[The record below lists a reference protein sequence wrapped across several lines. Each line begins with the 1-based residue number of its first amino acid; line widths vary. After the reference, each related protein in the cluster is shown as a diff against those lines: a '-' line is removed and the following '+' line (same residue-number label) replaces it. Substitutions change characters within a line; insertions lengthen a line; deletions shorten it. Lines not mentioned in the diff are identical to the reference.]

1 MILSKWRFLVQKF
14 GNIGVS
20 EIIRMRIEAI
30 GIDAFND
37 TEFFHTKNEPEWRNF
52 QQKIIHRKHINIEN
66 IITAEIRIKKL
77 LAKINYLLYGLEC
90 PQEITRGT
98 AADEEIQAHL
108 QEIYDSFNEEQ
119 KISVNGAIIIPSLI
133 FGFLDQLQKNI
144 STVVPCDIPQ
154 DKIANWTL
162 VKYLSGRLGFA
173 QRVCGEWVRLRSN
186 EERTKC
192 YEDVFHYY
200 FKKNSEG
207 LYVPSL
213 SEINKAIKT
222 AFKKAGKN
230 LDALKAIVDTDKQNS
245 LTNVST
251 SWKTLKKLLINSDEV
266 FAGVDRNTII
276 QYKSGYVAYYLLIHF
291 RNAIKCYISEKQFSK
306 IIEGFIDNMSY
317 FKSLRDYHFGEEN
330 PAKKK
335 IPETSTEFIIYED
348 ETTLY
353 DISDKPHSTLG
364 DFKIDYFYYDR
375 KSPNDM
381 KPILSFISQKKYID
395 EIVKRTNSYG
405 DKYSFDSDS
414 FSKEDELFYLEKLC
428 SEDKIGNSAPF
439 FFKWYSARIEY
450 ALYKNKL
457 SEIGKV
463 SSAYIDA
470 YDSGI
475 YFTGK
480 YLKTFMQEAIRIFL
494 EEYKT
499 TKRVGRIKEVY
510 KHAAALG
517 LTLQL
522 YDDFKDAGFN
532 DPVIHPY
539 EWIFELWDSGYDVID
554 ISQMSGLT
562 WQEIRSIL
570 MENQKFLKRNDAA
583 SLNDLGRYIT
593 KWDCDEYG
601 IDTDDDWD

>member
-1 MILSKWRFLVQKF
+1 MLFSKRSFFMENF
-14 GNIGVS
+14 GNIRIS
-20 EIIRMRIEAI
+20 EIIRMKIETI

-37 TEFFHTKNEPEWRNF
+37 IEFLYSNDEPEWRNF
-52 QQKIIHRKHINIEN
+52 QQKIIQEKHINIEN
-66 IITAEIRIKKL
+66 IIIADNRIKKVKS
-77 LAKINYLLYGLEC
+77 KIDYLLYGIKC
-90 PQEITRGT
+90 PKEITKES
-98 AADEEIQAHL
+98 AADEETQARL

-119 KISVNGAIIIPSLI
+119 KISANGTIIIASLL
-133 FGFLDQLQKNI
+133 FGFFNQLKKNI
-144 STVVPCDIPQ
+144 STVLPCDIPQ
-154 DKIANWTL
+154 NKIASWTL
-162 VKYLSGRLGFA
+162 VKYLSGRLGFV
-173 QRVCGEWVRLRSN
+173 QRVCGRMLPLQSN
-186 EERTKC
+186 EKRAKC

-200 FKKNSEG
+200 FKKNSKG

-222 AFKKAGKN
+222 AFKKARKN

-266 FAGVDRNTII
+266 FAGIDRNAII
-276 QYKSGYVAYYLLIHF
+276 QYKNGYFAYYLLTHF
-291 RNAIKCYISEKQFSK
+291 KNTVKCYISEKQLSQ
-306 IIEGFIDNMSY
+306 IIEGFINNMSY

-348 ETTLY
+348 AANPS
-353 DISDKPHSTLG
+353 DISDKSYSTLG

-375 KSPNDM
+375 KSPDDM
-381 KPILSFISQKKYID
+381 KPILNFISQKKYID
-395 EIVKRTNSYG
+395 EIVQRISSYAS
-405 DKYSFDSDS
+405 KYSVDSDS
-414 FSKEDELFYLEKLC
+414 FSKDTELFYLEKLC
-428 SEDKIGNSAPF
+428 SEDKIGKSGSF

-480 YLKTFMQEAIRIFL
+480 YLKTFIQETIRIFL

-522 YDDFKDAGFN
+522 YDDFKEAGFN

-539 EWIFELWDSGYDVID
+539 GWMFELWDSGYDVID
-554 ISQMSGLT
+554 ISQMTGLT

-570 MENQKFLKRNDAA
+570 MENQKFLKRNDTE

>member
-1 MILSKWRFLVQKF
+1 MENF
-14 GNIGVS
+14 GNIRIS
-20 EIIRMRIEAI
+20 EIIRMKIETI
-30 GIDAFND
+30 GIAAFND
-37 TEFFHTKNEPEWRNF
+37 TAFLHSMGEPEWRNF
-52 QQKIIHRKHINIEN
+52 QQKIIPEKQLNIEN
-66 IITAEIRIKKL
+66 IIIAEIRIKKF
-77 LAKINYLLYGLEC
+77 LAKIDYSLYGIEC
-90 PQEITRGT
+90 PKEITKESS
-98 AADEEIQAHL
+98 ADEEIQAHFK
-108 QEIYDSFNEEQ
+108 EIYDSFNEEQ
-119 KISVNGAIIIPSLI
+119 KISANGTIIIASLL
-133 FGFLDQLQKNI
+133 FGFFNQLKKNI
-144 STVVPCDIPQ
+144 STVLPCDIPQ
-154 DKIANWTL
+154 NKIASWTFA
-162 VKYLSGRLGFA
+162 KYLSGRLSFV
-173 QRVCGEWVRLRSN
+173 QRVCGRMVPTRSN
-186 EERTKC
+186 EEHAQL
-192 YEDVFHYY
+192 YEDIFHYY
-200 FKKNSEG
+200 FKKNSKG
-207 LYVPSL
+207 FYAPSL
-213 SEINKAIKT
+213 SEINKAIKM

-291 RNAIKCYISEKQFSK
+291 RNAIKCYISEKQLSQ
-306 IIEGFIDNMSY
+306 IIEGFINNMSY

-348 ETTLY
+348 AANPS
-353 DISDKPHSTLG
+353 DISDKPYSTLG

-375 KSPNDM
+375 KTPDDM
-381 KPILSFISQKKYID
+381 KPILNFISQKKYID
-395 EIVKRTNSYG
+395 EIVQRTSSYG
-405 DKYSFDSDS
+405 SKYSFDSAS

-428 SEDKIGNSAPF
+428 SEDKIGKSASF

-480 YLKTFMQEAIRIFL
+480 YLKTFIEEAIRIFL

-510 KHAAALG
+510 KHAAALRI
-517 LTLQL
+517 TLQL
-522 YDDFKDAGFN
+522 YDNFKAAGFN

-539 EWIFELWDSGYDVID
+539 GWMFELWDSGYDVID

-570 MENQKFLKRNDAA
+570 MENQKFLKRNDTE

>member
-1 MILSKWRFLVQKF
+1 MENF
-14 GNIGVS
+14 GNIRIS
-20 EIIRMRIEAI
+20 EIIRMKIETI
-30 GIDAFND
+30 GIAAFND
-37 TEFFHTKNEPEWRNF
+37 TAFLHSMGEPEWRNF
-52 QQKIIHRKHINIEN
+52 QQKIIPEKQLNIEN
-66 IITAEIRIKKL
+66 IIIAEIRIKKF
-77 LAKINYLLYGLEC
+77 LAKIDYSLYGIEC
-90 PQEITRGT
+90 PKEITKES
-98 AADEEIQAHL
+98 AADEEIQAHFK
-108 QEIYDSFNEEQ
+108 EIYDSFNEDQ
-119 KISVNGAIIIPSLI
+119 KISANGTTIISSLI

-144 STVVPCDIPQ
+144 STVLPCDIPQ
-154 DKIANWTL
+154 DKIASWTL

-186 EERTKC
+186 EERAKC

-207 LYVPSL
+207 FYTPSL
-213 SEINKAIKT
+213 SEINKAIKI

-230 LDALKAIVDTDKQNS
+230 LNALKMIIDTDKQNS
-245 LTNVST
+245 LTNIST

-291 RNAIKCYISEKQFSK
+291 GNAIKCYISEKQLSQ
-306 IIEGFIDNMSY
+306 IIEGFINNMSY

-348 ETTLY
+348 TADPF
-353 DISDKPHSTLG
+353 DIFDS
-364 DFKIDYFYYDR
+364 KIDYFYYDR
-375 KSPNDM
+375 KSPGDM
-381 KPILSFISQKKYID
+381 KPILNFISQKKYID
-395 EIVKRTNSYG
+395 EIVKRTDDYG
-405 DKYSFDSDS
+405 SKYSFDSDS
-414 FSKEDELFYLEKLC
+414 FSKEDEFFYLEKLC
-428 SEDKIGNSAPF
+428 SEDKIGKSAPF

-463 SSAYIDA
+463 SSAYLDA

-475 YFTGK
+475 YFTGQ
-480 YLKTFMQEAIRIFL
+480 YLKTFIEEAIHIFL

-510 KHAAALG
+510 KYAVALG
-517 LTLQL
+517 ITLQL
-522 YDDFKDAGFN
+522 YDDFKAAGFN

-539 EWIFELWDSGYDVID
+539 EWMFKLWDSGYDVID
-554 ISQMSGLT
+554 ISQRTGLT

-570 MENQKFLKRNDAA
+570 MENQKFLKRNDTE

>member
-1 MILSKWRFLVQKF
+1 MGNC
-14 GNIGVS
+14 GNIRIS
-20 EIIRMRIEAI
+20 EIIRMKIETI

-37 TEFFHTKNEPEWRNF
+37 IEFLYSNDEPEWRNF
-52 QQKIIHRKHINIEN
+52 QQKIIQEKHINTEN
-66 IITAEIRIKKL
+66 IITADNRVKKVKS
-77 LAKINYLLYGLEC
+77 KIDYLLYGIKC
-90 PQEITRGT
+90 PKEITKES
-98 AADEEIQAHL
+98 AADEETQERL

-119 KISVNGAIIIPSLI
+119 KISAYGTIIIASLL
-133 FGFLDQLQKNI
+133 FGFFNQLKKNI
-144 STVVPCDIPQ
+144 STVLPCDIPQ
-154 DKIANWTL
+154 DKIASWAL
-162 VKYLSGRLGFA
+162 AKYLSGRLGFV
-173 QRVCGEWVRLRSN
+173 QRICGKLVRLHSN
-186 EERTKC
+186 EEHAQLC
-192 YEDVFHYY
+192 EDIFHYY
-200 FKKNSEG
+200 FKKNSKGFYE
-207 LYVPSL
+207 PSL
-213 SEINKAIKT
+213 SKINKAIKT

-230 LDALKAIVDTDKQNS
+230 LNALKMIIDTDKQNS
-245 LTNVST
+245 LTNIST

-266 FAGVDRNTII
+266 FAGIDRNAII
-276 QYKSGYVAYYLLIHF
+276 QYKNGYFAYYLLTHF
-291 RNAIKCYISEKQFSK
+291 KNTVKCYISEKQLSQ
-306 IIEGFIDNMSY
+306 IIEGFINNMSY

-348 ETTLY
+348 AANPS
-353 DISDKPHSTLG
+353 DISDKPYSTLG

-381 KPILSFISQKKYID
+381 KPILNFISQKKYID
-395 EIVKRTNSYG
+395 EILRRTSSYVS
-405 DKYSFDSDS
+405 KCSFDSDP

-428 SEDKIGNSAPF
+428 SEDKIGKSASF

-475 YFTGK
+475 YFTGNH
-480 YLKTFMQEAIRIFL
+480 LQTFIEEAISIFL

-510 KHAAALG
+510 KHATALG

-522 YDDFKDAGFN
+522 YDSFKDAGFN

-539 EWIFELWDSGYDVID
+539 EWMFELWDSGYDVID
-554 ISQMSGLT
+554 IAHMTGLT
-562 WQEIRSIL
+562 WQEIRCIL
-570 MENQKFLKRNDAA
+570 TENQKFLKRNDTA

>member
-1 MILSKWRFLVQKF
+1 MQKF
-14 GNIGVS
+14 GNIRMS
-20 EIIRMRIEAI
+20 EIIRMKIETI

-37 TEFFHTKNEPEWRNF
+37 IEFLYSNDEPEWRNF
-52 QQKIIHRKHINIEN
+52 QQKIIQEKHINLEN
-66 IITAEIRIKKL
+66 IITAEIRIKKF
-77 LAKINYLLYGLEC
+77 LAKIDYLRYGIEY
-90 PQEITRGT
+90 PKEITKES
-98 AADEEIQAHL
+98 AADEEIQARL
-108 QEIYDSFNEEQ
+108 QEIYDSFNEEE
-119 KISVNGAIIIPSLI
+119 KISANGITIIASLL
-133 FGFLDQLQKNI
+133 FGFFNQLKKNI
-144 STVVPCDIPQ
+144 STVLPCDIPQ
-154 DKIANWTL
+154 NKIASWTFA
-162 VKYLSGRLGFA
+162 KYLSGRLSFV
-173 QRVCGEWVRLRSN
+173 QRVCGRMVPTRSN
-186 EERTKC
+186 EEHAQL
-192 YEDVFHYY
+192 YEDIFHYY
-200 FKKNSEG
+200 FKKNSKG
-207 LYVPSL
+207 FYAPSL
-213 SEINKAIKT
+213 SEINKAIKM

-291 RNAIKCYISEKQFSK
+291 RNAIKCYISEKQLSQ
-306 IIEGFIDNMSY
+306 IIEGFINNMSY

-348 ETTLY
+348 AANPS
-353 DISDKPHSTLG
+353 DISDKPYSTLD

-375 KSPNDM
+375 KTPDDM
-381 KPILSFISQKKYID
+381 KPILNFISQKKYID
-395 EIVKRTNSYG
+395 EIVQRTSSYG
-405 DKYSFDSDS
+405 SKYSFDSAS

-428 SEDKIGNSAPF
+428 SEDKIGKSASF

-450 ALYKNKL
+450 TLYKNKL

-480 YLKTFMQEAIRIFL
+480 YLKTFIEEAIRIFL

-510 KHAAALG
+510 KHAAALRI
-517 LTLQL
+517 TLQL
-522 YDDFKDAGFN
+522 YDNFKAAGFN

-539 EWIFELWDSGYDVID
+539 GWMFELWDSGYDVID

-570 MENQKFLKRNDAA
+570 MENQKFLKRNDTE
-583 SLNDLGRYIT
+583 SLNDLRRYIT

>member
-1 MILSKWRFLVQKF
+1 MPMILSKWRFFMQKF
-14 GNIGVS
+14 GNIKMS
-20 EIIRMRIEAI
+20 EIIRMKIEAI

-37 TEFFHTKNEPEWRNF
+37 TEFFHAKDEPEWRNF
-52 QQKIIHRKHINIEN
+52 QQKIIQEKHINIEN
-66 IITAEIRIKKL
+66 IITAEVRIKKL
-77 LAKINYLLYGLEC
+77 LAKISYLLYGVEC
-90 PQEITRGT
+90 PQEITREA
-98 AADEEIQAHL
+98 AADKEIQTYFK
-108 QEIYDSFNEEQ
+108 ETYDSFNEEQ
-119 KISVNGAIIIPSLI
+119 KIADNGRGIIASLI
-133 FGFLDQLQKNI
+133 FGFLNQLKKNI
-144 STVVPCDIPQ
+144 STVLPCDIPQ
-154 DKIANWTL
+154 DKIASWTL
-162 VKYLSGRLGFA
+162 VKYLSGLLGFA
-173 QRVCGEWVRLRSN
+173 QRVCGEWMQRLKSN
-186 EERTKC
+186 EEDAQL

-200 FKKNSEG
+200 LKKDSEG

-230 LDALKAIVDTDKQNS
+230 LDALKTIVDTDKQNS

-251 SWKTLKKLLINSDEV
+251 SWKTLKQLLINSDEV

-291 RNAIKCYISEKQFSK
+291 RKAIKCYISEKQLSK
-306 IIEGFIDNMSY
+306 IIESFINNMSY

-348 ETTLY
+348 TADPF
-353 DISDKPHSTLG
+353 DIFDS
-364 DFKIDYFYYDR
+364 KIDYFYYDR
-375 KSPNDM
+375 KSPGDM
-381 KPILSFISQKKYID
+381 KPILNFISQKKYID
-395 EIVKRTNSYG
+395 EIVKRTDDYG
-405 DKYSFDSDS
+405 SKYSFDSDS
-414 FSKEDELFYLEKLC
+414 FSKEDEFFYLEKLC
-428 SEDKIGNSAPF
+428 SEDKIGKSAPF

-463 SSAYIDA
+463 SSAYLDA
-470 YDSGI
+470 YESGI
-475 YFTGK
+475 YFTGQ
-480 YLKTFMQEAIRIFL
+480 YLKTFIEEAIHIFL

-510 KHAAALG
+510 KYAVALG
-517 LTLQL
+517 ITLQL
-522 YDDFKDAGFN
+522 YDDFKAAGFN

-539 EWIFELWDSGYDVID
+539 EWMFKLWDSGYGVID
-554 ISQMSGLT
+554 ISQRTGLT

-570 MENQKFLKRNDAA
+570 MENQKFLKRNDTE

>member
-1 MILSKWRFLVQKF
+1 MGNF
-14 GNIGVS
+14 GNIRIS
-20 EIIRMRIEAI
+20 EIIRMKIETI

-37 TEFFHTKNEPEWRNF
+37 IEFLYSNDEPEWRNF
-52 QQKIIHRKHINIEN
+52 QQKIIQEKHINTEN
-66 IITAEIRIKKL
+66 IITADNRVKKVKS
-77 LAKINYLLYGLEC
+77 KIDYLLYGIKC
-90 PQEITRGT
+90 PKEITKES
-98 AADEEIQAHL
+98 AADEETQARL

-119 KISVNGAIIIPSLI
+119 KISAKGTIIISSLI
-133 FGFLDQLQKNI
+133 FGFFNQLKKNI
-144 STVVPCDIPQ
+144 STVLPCDIPQ
-154 DKIANWTL
+154 DKIASWAL
-162 VKYLSGRLGFA
+162 AKYLSGRLGFV
-173 QRVCGEWVRLRSN
+173 QRICGKLVRLHSN
-186 EERTKC
+186 EEHAQLC
-192 YEDVFHYY
+192 EDIFHYY
-200 FKKNSEG
+200 FKKNSKGFYE
-207 LYVPSL
+207 PSL
-213 SEINKAIKT
+213 SKINKAIKT

-230 LDALKAIVDTDKQNS
+230 LNALKMIIDTDKQNS
-245 LTNVST
+245 LTNIST

-266 FAGVDRNTII
+266 FAGIDRNAII
-276 QYKSGYVAYYLLIHF
+276 QYKNGYFAYYLLTHF
-291 RNAIKCYISEKQFSK
+291 KNTVKCYISEKQLSQ
-306 IIEGFIDNMSY
+306 IIEGFINNMSY

-348 ETTLY
+348 AANPS
-353 DISDKPHSTLG
+353 DISDKPYSTLG

-381 KPILSFISQKKYID
+381 KPILNFISQKKYID
-395 EIVKRTNSYG
+395 EILRRTSSYVS
-405 DKYSFDSDS
+405 KCSFDSDP

-428 SEDKIGNSAPF
+428 SEDKIGKSASF

-475 YFTGK
+475 YFTGNH
-480 YLKTFMQEAIRIFL
+480 LQTFIEEAISIFL

-510 KHAAALG
+510 KHATALG

-522 YDDFKDAGFN
+522 YDSFKDAGFN

-539 EWIFELWDSGYDVID
+539 EWMFELWDSGYDVID
-554 ISQMSGLT
+554 IAHMTGLT
-562 WQEIRSIL
+562 WQEIRCIL
-570 MENQKFLKRNDAA
+570 TENQKFLKRNDTA

>member
-1 MILSKWRFLVQKF
+1 MVTI
-14 GNIGVS
+14 
-20 EIIRMRIEAI
+20 
-30 GIDAFND
+30 
-37 TEFFHTKNEPEWRNF
+37 
-52 QQKIIHRKHINIEN
+52 
-66 IITAEIRIKKL
+66 
-77 LAKINYLLYGLEC
+77 
-90 PQEITRGT
+90 
-98 AADEEIQAHL
+98 
-108 QEIYDSFNEEQ
+108 
-119 KISVNGAIIIPSLI
+119 
-133 FGFLDQLQKNI
+133 
-144 STVVPCDIPQ
+144 
-154 DKIANWTL
+154 
-162 VKYLSGRLGFA
+162 
-173 QRVCGEWVRLRSN
+173 RSN
-186 EERTKC
+186 EEHAQL
-192 YEDVFHYY
+192 YEDIFHYY
-200 FKKNSEG
+200 LKKNSKGFYE
-207 LYVPSL
+207 PSL
-213 SEINKAIKT
+213 SKINKAIKI

-230 LDALKAIVDTDKQNS
+230 LNALKMIIDTDKQNS
-245 LTNVST
+245 LTNIST

-266 FAGVDRNTII
+266 FEGIDRNAII

-428 SEDKIGNSAPF
+428 SEDKIGKSAPF

-457 SEIGKV
+457 SEIGNV
-463 SSAYIDA
+463 SSAYLDA

-480 YLKTFMQEAIRIFL
+480 YLKTFIQEAIRIFL

-499 TKRVGRIKEVY
+499 TKKVGRIKEVY
-510 KHAAALG
+510 KYAAALRI
-517 LTLQL
+517 TLQL
-522 YDDFKDAGFN
+522 YDDFKAAGFN

-539 EWIFELWDSGYDVID
+539 EWMFELWDSGYDVID
-554 ISQMSGLT
+554 ISQMTGLT

>member
-1 MILSKWRFLVQKF
+1 MGNF
-14 GNIGVS
+14 GNIRIS
-20 EIIRMRIEAI
+20 EIIRMKIETI

-37 TEFFHTKNEPEWRNF
+37 IEFLYSNDEPEWRNF
-52 QQKIIHRKHINIEN
+52 QQKIIQEKHINTEN
-66 IITAEIRIKKL
+66 IITADNRVKKVKS
-77 LAKINYLLYGLEC
+77 KIDYLLYGIKC
-90 PQEITRGT
+90 PKKITKES
-98 AADEEIQAHL
+98 AADEETQERL

-119 KISVNGAIIIPSLI
+119 KISAYGTIIIASLL
-133 FGFLDQLQKNI
+133 FGFFNQLKKNI
-144 STVVPCDIPQ
+144 STVLPCDIPQ
-154 DKIANWTL
+154 DKIASWAL
-162 VKYLSGRLGFA
+162 AKYLSGRLGFV
-173 QRVCGEWVRLRSN
+173 QRICGKLVRLHSN
-186 EERTKC
+186 EEHAQLC
-192 YEDVFHYY
+192 EDIFHYY
-200 FKKNSEG
+200 FKKNSKGFYE
-207 LYVPSL
+207 PSL
-213 SEINKAIKT
+213 SKINKAIKT

-230 LDALKAIVDTDKQNS
+230 LNALKMIIDTDKQNS
-245 LTNVST
+245 LTNIST

-266 FAGVDRNTII
+266 FAGIDRNAII
-276 QYKSGYVAYYLLIHF
+276 QYKNGYFAYYLLTHF
-291 RNAIKCYISEKQFSK
+291 KNTVKCYISEKQLSQ
-306 IIEGFIDNMSY
+306 IIEGFINNMSY

-348 ETTLY
+348 AANPS
-353 DISDKPHSTLG
+353 DISDKPYSTLG

-381 KPILSFISQKKYID
+381 KPILNFISQKKYID
-395 EIVKRTNSYG
+395 EILRRTSSYVS
-405 DKYSFDSDS
+405 KCSFDSDP

-428 SEDKIGNSAPF
+428 SEDKIGKSASF

-475 YFTGK
+475 YFTGNH
-480 YLKTFMQEAIRIFL
+480 LQTFIEEAISIFL

-499 TKRVGRIKEVY
+499 TKKVGRIKEVY
-510 KHAAALG
+510 KHATALG

-522 YDDFKDAGFN
+522 YDSFKDAGFN

-539 EWIFELWDSGYDVID
+539 EWMFELWDSGYDVID
-554 ISQMSGLT
+554 IAHMTGLT
-562 WQEIRSIL
+562 WQEIRCIL
-570 MENQKFLKRNDAA
+570 TENQKFLKRNDTA

>member
-1 MILSKWRFLVQKF
+1 MGNC
-14 GNIGVS
+14 GNIRIS
-20 EIIRMRIEAI
+20 EIIRMKIETI

-37 TEFFHTKNEPEWRNF
+37 IEFLYSNDEPEWRNF
-52 QQKIIHRKHINIEN
+52 QQKIIQEKHINTEN
-66 IITAEIRIKKL
+66 IITADNRVKKVKS
-77 LAKINYLLYGLEC
+77 KIDYLLYGIKC
-90 PQEITRGT
+90 PKEITKES
-98 AADEEIQAHL
+98 AADEETQERL

-119 KISVNGAIIIPSLI
+119 KISAYGTIIIASLL
-133 FGFLDQLQKNI
+133 FGFFNQLKKNI
-144 STVVPCDIPQ
+144 STVLPCDIPQ
-154 DKIANWTL
+154 DKIASWAL
-162 VKYLSGRLGFA
+162 AKYLSGRLGFV
-173 QRVCGEWVRLRSN
+173 QRICGKLVRLHSN
-186 EERTKC
+186 EEHAQL
-192 YEDVFHYY
+192 YEDIFHYY
-200 FKKNSEG
+200 FKKNSKGFYE
-207 LYVPSL
+207 PSL
-213 SEINKAIKT
+213 SKINKAIKT

-230 LDALKAIVDTDKQNS
+230 LNTLKMIIDTDKQNS
-245 LTNVST
+245 LTNIST

-266 FAGVDRNTII
+266 FAGIDRNAII
-276 QYKSGYVAYYLLIHF
+276 QYKNGYFAYYLLTHF
-291 RNAIKCYISEKQFSK
+291 KNTVKCYISEKQLSQ
-306 IIEGFIDNMSY
+306 IIEGFINNMSY

-348 ETTLY
+348 AANPS
-353 DISDKPHSTLG
+353 DISDKPYSTLG

-381 KPILSFISQKKYID
+381 KPILNFISQKKYID
-395 EIVKRTNSYG
+395 EILRRTSSYVS
-405 DKYSFDSDS
+405 KCSFDSDP

-428 SEDKIGNSAPF
+428 SEDKIGKSASF

-475 YFTGK
+475 YFTGNH
-480 YLKTFMQEAIRIFL
+480 LQTFIEEAISIFL

-510 KHAAALG
+510 KHATALG

-522 YDDFKDAGFN
+522 YDSFKDAGFN

-539 EWIFELWDSGYDVID
+539 EWMFELWDSGYDVID
-554 ISQMSGLT
+554 IAHMTGLT
-562 WQEIRSIL
+562 WQEIRCIL
-570 MENQKFLKRNDAA
+570 TENQKFLKRNDTA

>member
-1 MILSKWRFLVQKF
+1 MGNC
-14 GNIGVS
+14 GNIRIS
-20 EIIRMRIEAI
+20 EIIRMKIETI

-37 TEFFHTKNEPEWRNF
+37 IEFLYSNDEPEWRNF
-52 QQKIIHRKHINIEN
+52 QQKIIQEKHINTEN
-66 IITAEIRIKKL
+66 IITADNRVKKVKS
-77 LAKINYLLYGLEC
+77 KIDYLLYGIKC
-90 PQEITRGT
+90 PKEITKES
-98 AADEEIQAHL
+98 AADEETQERL

-119 KISVNGAIIIPSLI
+119 KISAYGTIIIASLL
-133 FGFLDQLQKNI
+133 FGFFNQLKKNI
-144 STVVPCDIPQ
+144 STGLPCDIPQ
-154 DKIANWTL
+154 DKIASWAL
-162 VKYLSGRLGFA
+162 AKYLSGRLGFV
-173 QRVCGEWVRLRSN
+173 QRICGKLVRLHSN
-186 EERTKC
+186 EEHAQLC
-192 YEDVFHYY
+192 EDIFHYY
-200 FKKNSEG
+200 FKKNSKGFYE
-207 LYVPSL
+207 PSL
-213 SEINKAIKT
+213 SKINKAIKT

-230 LDALKAIVDTDKQNS
+230 LNALKMIIDTDKQNS
-245 LTNVST
+245 LTNIST

-266 FAGVDRNTII
+266 FAGIDRNAII
-276 QYKSGYVAYYLLIHF
+276 QYKNGYFAYYLLTHF
-291 RNAIKCYISEKQFSK
+291 KNTVKCYISEKQLSQ
-306 IIEGFIDNMSY
+306 IIEGFINNMSY

-348 ETTLY
+348 AANPS
-353 DISDKPHSTLG
+353 DISDKPYSTLG

-381 KPILSFISQKKYID
+381 KPILNFISQKKYID
-395 EIVKRTNSYG
+395 EILRRTSSYVS
-405 DKYSFDSDS
+405 KCSFDSDP

-428 SEDKIGNSAPF
+428 SEDKIGKSASF

-470 YDSGI
+470 YDSRI
-475 YFTGK
+475 YFTGNH
-480 YLKTFMQEAIRIFL
+480 LQTFIEEAISIFL

-510 KHAAALG
+510 KHATALG

-522 YDDFKDAGFN
+522 YDSFKDAGFN

-539 EWIFELWDSGYDVID
+539 EWMFELWDSGYDVID
-554 ISQMSGLT
+554 IAHMTGLT
-562 WQEIRSIL
+562 WQEIRCIL
-570 MENQKFLKRNDAA
+570 TENQKFLKRNDTA

>member
-1 MILSKWRFLVQKF
+1 MPMILSKWRFFMQKF
-14 GNIGVS
+14 GNIKVS
-20 EIIRMRIEAI
+20 EIIRMKIEAI

-37 TEFFHTKNEPEWRNF
+37 TEFFHAKDEPEWRNF
-52 QQKIIHRKHINIEN
+52 QQKIIQEKHINIEN
-66 IITAEIRIKKL
+66 IITAEVRIKKL
-77 LAKINYLLYGLEC
+77 LEKIGYLLYGVEC
-90 PQEITRGT
+90 PQEITREA
-98 AADEEIQAHL
+98 AADK
-108 QEIYDSFNEEQ
+108 IYDSFNEEQ
-119 KISVNGAIIIPSLI
+119 KIADNGRGIISSLI
-133 FGFLDQLQKNI
+133 LGFLNQLQKNI
-144 STVVPCDIPQ
+144 STVLPCDIPQ
-154 DKIANWTL
+154 DKIASWTL
-162 VKYLSGRLGFA
+162 VKYLSGLLGFA
-173 QRVCGEWVRLRSN
+173 QCVCGELVRIRSN
-186 EERTKC
+186 EERAKR

-200 FKKNSEG
+200 FKKNGEG

-266 FAGVDRNTII
+266 FAGIDRNTII

-291 RNAIKCYISEKQFSK
+291 RKAIKCYISEKQLSK
-306 IIEGFIDNMSY
+306 IIESFISNMSY

-348 ETTLY
+348 TADPF
-353 DISDKPHSTLG
+353 DIFDS
-364 DFKIDYFYYDR
+364 KIDYFYYDR

-381 KPILSFISQKKYID
+381 KPILNFISQKKYID
-395 EIVKRTNSYG
+395 EIVKRTDDYG
-405 DKYSFDSDS
+405 SKYSFDSDS
-414 FSKEDELFYLEKLC
+414 FSKEDEFFYLEKLC
-428 SEDKIGNSAPF
+428 SEDKIGKSAPF

-463 SSAYIDA
+463 SSAYLDA

-480 YLKTFMQEAIRIFL
+480 YLKTFIEEAIHIFL

-510 KHAAALG
+510 KYAVALG
-517 LTLQL
+517 ITLQL
-522 YDDFKDAGFN
+522 YDDFKAAGFN

-539 EWIFELWDSGYDVID
+539 EWMFKLWDSGYDVID
-554 ISQMSGLT
+554 IAQRSGLT

-570 MENQKFLKRNDAA
+570 MENRKFLKRNDTE

>member
-1 MILSKWRFLVQKF
+1 MRNF
-14 GNIGVS
+14 GNIRIS
-20 EIIRMRIEAI
+20 EIIRMKIETI

-37 TEFFHTKNEPEWRNF
+37 IEFLYSNDEPEWRNF
-52 QQKIIHRKHINIEN
+52 QQKIIQEKHINTEN
-66 IITAEIRIKKL
+66 IITADNRVKKVKS
-77 LAKINYLLYGLEC
+77 KIDYLLYGIKC
-90 PQEITRGT
+90 PKEITKES
-98 AADEEIQAHL
+98 AADEETQERL

-119 KISVNGAIIIPSLI
+119 KISAYGTIIIASLL
-133 FGFLDQLQKNI
+133 FGFFNQLKKNI
-144 STVVPCDIPQ
+144 STVLPCDIPQ
-154 DKIANWTL
+154 DKIASWAL
-162 VKYLSGRLGFA
+162 AKYLSGRLGFV
-173 QRVCGEWVRLRSN
+173 QRICGKLVRLHSN
-186 EERTKC
+186 EEHAQLC
-192 YEDVFHYY
+192 EDIFHYY
-200 FKKNSEG
+200 FKKNSKGFYE
-207 LYVPSL
+207 PSL
-213 SEINKAIKT
+213 SKINKAIKT

-230 LDALKAIVDTDKQNS
+230 LNALKMIIDTDKQNS
-245 LTNVST
+245 LTNIST

-266 FAGVDRNTII
+266 FAGIDRNAII
-276 QYKSGYVAYYLLIHF
+276 QYKNGYFAYYLLTHF
-291 RNAIKCYISEKQFSK
+291 KNTVKCYISEKQLSQ
-306 IIEGFIDNMSY
+306 IIEGFINNMSY

-348 ETTLY
+348 AANPS
-353 DISDKPHSTLG
+353 DISDKPYSTLG

-381 KPILSFISQKKYID
+381 KPILNFISQKKYID
-395 EIVKRTNSYG
+395 EILRRTSSYVS
-405 DKYSFDSDS
+405 KCSFDSDP

-428 SEDKIGNSAPF
+428 SEDKIGKSASF

-475 YFTGK
+475 YFTGNH
-480 YLKTFMQEAIRIFL
+480 LQTFIEEAISIFL

-510 KHAAALG
+510 KHATALG

-522 YDDFKDAGFN
+522 YDSFKDAGFN

-539 EWIFELWDSGYDVID
+539 EWMFELWDSGYDVID
-554 ISQMSGLT
+554 IAHMTGLT
-562 WQEIRSIL
+562 WQEIRCIL
-570 MENQKFLKRNDAA
+570 TENQKFLKRNDTA

>member
-1 MILSKWRFLVQKF
+1 MQKF
-14 GNIGVS
+14 GNIRMS
-20 EIIRMRIEAI
+20 EIIRMKIETI

-37 TEFFHTKNEPEWRNF
+37 IEFLYSNDEPEWRNF
-52 QQKIIHRKHINIEN
+52 QQKIIQEKHINLEN
-66 IITAEIRIKKL
+66 IITAEIRIKKF
-77 LAKINYLLYGLEC
+77 LAKIDYLRYGIEY
-90 PQEITRGT
+90 PKEITKES
-98 AADEEIQAHL
+98 AADEEIQARL
-108 QEIYDSFNEEQ
+108 QEIYDSFNEEE
-119 KISVNGAIIIPSLI
+119 KISANGITIIASLL
-133 FGFLDQLQKNI
+133 FGFFNQLKKNI
-144 STVVPCDIPQ
+144 STVLPCDIPQ
-154 DKIANWTL
+154 NKIASWTFA
-162 VKYLSGRLGFA
+162 KYLSGRLSFV
-173 QRVCGEWVRLRSN
+173 QRVCGRMVPTRSN
-186 EERTKC
+186 EEHAQL
-192 YEDVFHYY
+192 YEDIFHYY
-200 FKKNSEG
+200 FKKNSKG
-207 LYVPSL
+207 FYAPSL
-213 SEINKAIKT
+213 SEINKAIKM

-291 RNAIKCYISEKQFSK
+291 RNAIKCYISEKQLSQ
-306 IIEGFIDNMSY
+306 IIEGFINNMSY

-348 ETTLY
+348 AANPS
-353 DISDKPHSTLG
+353 DISDKPYSTLD

-375 KSPNDM
+375 KTPDDM
-381 KPILSFISQKKYID
+381 KPILNFISQKKYID
-395 EIVKRTNSYG
+395 EIVQRTSSYG
-405 DKYSFDSDS
+405 SKYSFDSAS

-428 SEDKIGNSAPF
+428 SEDKIGKSASF

-450 ALYKNKL
+450 TLYKNKL

-480 YLKTFMQEAIRIFL
+480 YLKTFIEEAIRIFL

-510 KHAAALG
+510 KHAAALRI
-517 LTLQL
+517 TLQL
-522 YDDFKDAGFN
+522 YDNFKAAGFN

-539 EWIFELWDSGYDVID
+539 GWMFELWDSGYDVID

-570 MENQKFLKRNDAA
+570 MENQKFLKRNDTE

>member
-1 MILSKWRFLVQKF
+1 MGNC
-14 GNIGVS
+14 GNIRIS
-20 EIIRMRIEAI
+20 EIIRMKIETI

-37 TEFFHTKNEPEWRNF
+37 IEFLYSNDEPEWRNF
-52 QQKIIHRKHINIEN
+52 QQKIIQEKHINTEN
-66 IITAEIRIKKL
+66 IITADNRIKKVKS
-77 LAKINYLLYGLEC
+77 KIDYLLYELEC
-90 PQEITRGT
+90 PKEITKES
-98 AADEEIQAHL
+98 AADEEIQARL

-119 KISVNGAIIIPSLI
+119 KISANGTTIITSLL
-133 FGFLDQLQKNI
+133 FGFFNQLKKNI
-144 STVVPCDIPQ
+144 TTVLPCDIPQ
-154 DKIANWTL
+154 DKIASWTL
-162 VKYLSGRLGFA
+162 VKYLSGRLGFV
-173 QRVCGEWVRLRSN
+173 QRVCGRMLPLQSN
-186 EERTKC
+186 EKHAKC

-200 FKKNSEG
+200 FKKNSKG

-222 AFKKAGKN
+222 AFKKARKN

-266 FAGVDRNTII
+266 FAGIDRNAII
-276 QYKSGYVAYYLLIHF
+276 QYKNGYFAYYLLTHF
-291 RNAIKCYISEKQFSK
+291 KNTVKCYISEKQLSQ
-306 IIEGFIDNMSY
+306 IIEGFINNMSY

-348 ETTLY
+348 AANPS
-353 DISDKPHSTLG
+353 DISDKPYSTLG
-364 DFKIDYFYYDR
+364 DFKIEYFYYDR
-375 KSPNDM
+375 KTPDDM
-381 KPILSFISQKKYID
+381 KPILNFISQKKYID
-395 EIVKRTNSYG
+395 EIVQRTSSYSS
-405 DKYSFDSDS
+405 KYSFDSAS

-428 SEDKIGNSAPF
+428 SEDKIGKSASF

-480 YLKTFMQEAIRIFL
+480 YLKTFIEEAIRIFL

-510 KHAAALG
+510 KHAAALRI
-517 LTLQL
+517 TLQL
-522 YDDFKDAGFN
+522 YDNFKAAGFN

-539 EWIFELWDSGYDVID
+539 GWMFELWDSGYDVID

-562 WQEIRSIL
+562 WQQIRCIL
-570 MENQKFLKRNDAA
+570 TENQKFLKRNDTE

>member
-1 MILSKWRFLVQKF
+1 MGNF
-14 GNIGVS
+14 GNIRIS
-20 EIIRMRIEAI
+20 EIIRMKIETI

-37 TEFFHTKNEPEWRNF
+37 IEFLYSNDEPEWRNF
-52 QQKIIHRKHINIEN
+52 QQKIIQEKHINTEN
-66 IITAEIRIKKL
+66 IITADNRVKKVKS
-77 LAKINYLLYGLEC
+77 KIDYLLYGIKC
-90 PQEITRGT
+90 PKEITKES
-98 AADEEIQAHL
+98 AADEETQARL

-119 KISVNGAIIIPSLI
+119 KISAKGTIIISSLI
-133 FGFLDQLQKNI
+133 FGFFNQLKKNI
-144 STVVPCDIPQ
+144 STVLPCDIPQ
-154 DKIANWTL
+154 DKIASWAL
-162 VKYLSGRLGFA
+162 AKYLSGRLGFV
-173 QRVCGEWVRLRSN
+173 QRICGKLVRLHSN
-186 EERTKC
+186 EEHAQFC
-192 YEDVFHYY
+192 EDIFHYY
-200 FKKNSEG
+200 FKKNSKGFYE
-207 LYVPSL
+207 PSL
-213 SEINKAIKT
+213 SKINKAIKT

-230 LDALKAIVDTDKQNS
+230 LNALKMIIDTDKQNS
-245 LTNVST
+245 LTNIST

-266 FAGVDRNTII
+266 FAGIDRNAII
-276 QYKSGYVAYYLLIHF
+276 QYKNGYFAYYLLTHF
-291 RNAIKCYISEKQFSK
+291 KNTVKCYISEKQLSQ
-306 IIEGFIDNMSY
+306 IIEGFINNMSY

-348 ETTLY
+348 AANPS
-353 DISDKPHSTLG
+353 DISDKPYSTLG

-381 KPILSFISQKKYID
+381 KPILNFISQKKYID
-395 EIVKRTNSYG
+395 EILRRTSSYVS
-405 DKYSFDSDS
+405 KCSFDSDP

-428 SEDKIGNSAPF
+428 SEDKIGKSASF

-475 YFTGK
+475 YFTGNH
-480 YLKTFMQEAIRIFL
+480 LQTFIEEAISIFL

-510 KHAAALG
+510 KHATALG

-522 YDDFKDAGFN
+522 YDSFKDAGFN
-532 DPVIHPY
+532 DPVIHSY
-539 EWIFELWDSGYDVID
+539 EWMFELWDSGYDVID
-554 ISQMSGLT
+554 IAHMTGLT
-562 WQEIRSIL
+562 WQEIRCIL
-570 MENQKFLKRNDAA
+570 TENQKFLKRNDTA

>member
-1 MILSKWRFLVQKF
+1 MGNC
-14 GNIGVS
+14 GNIRIS
-20 EIIRMRIEAI
+20 EIIRMKIETI

-37 TEFFHTKNEPEWRNF
+37 IEFLYSNDEPEWRNF
-52 QQKIIHRKHINIEN
+52 QQKIIQEKHINTEN
-66 IITAEIRIKKL
+66 IITADNRVKKVKS
-77 LAKINYLLYGLEC
+77 KIDYLLYGIKC
-90 PQEITRGT
+90 PKEITKES
-98 AADEEIQAHL
+98 AADEETQERL

-119 KISVNGAIIIPSLI
+119 KISAYGTIIIASLL
-133 FGFLDQLQKNI
+133 FGFFNQLKKNI
-144 STVVPCDIPQ
+144 STVLPCDIPQ
-154 DKIANWTL
+154 DKIASWAL
-162 VKYLSGRLGFA
+162 AKYLSGRLGFV
-173 QRVCGEWVRLRSN
+173 QRICGKLVRLHSN
-186 EERTKC
+186 EEHAQL
-192 YEDVFHYY
+192 YEDIFHYY
-200 FKKNSEG
+200 FKKNSKGFYE
-207 LYVPSL
+207 PSL
-213 SEINKAIKT
+213 SKINKAIKT

-230 LDALKAIVDTDKQNS
+230 LNALKMIIDTDKQNS
-245 LTNVST
+245 LTNIST

-266 FAGVDRNTII
+266 FAGIDRNAII
-276 QYKSGYVAYYLLIHF
+276 QYKNGYFAYYLLTHF
-291 RNAIKCYISEKQFSK
+291 KNTVKCYISEKQLSQ
-306 IIEGFIDNMSY
+306 IIEGFINNMSY

-348 ETTLY
+348 AANPS
-353 DISDKPHSTLG
+353 DISDKPYSTLG

-381 KPILSFISQKKYID
+381 KPILNFISQKKYID
-395 EIVKRTNSYG
+395 EILRRTSSYVS
-405 DKYSFDSDS
+405 KCSFDSDP

-428 SEDKIGNSAPF
+428 SEDKIGKSASF

-475 YFTGK
+475 YFTGNH
-480 YLKTFMQEAIRIFL
+480 LQTFIEEAISIFL

-510 KHAAALG
+510 KHATALG

-522 YDDFKDAGFN
+522 YDSFKDAGFN

-539 EWIFELWDSGYDVID
+539 EWMFELWDSGYDVID
-554 ISQMSGLT
+554 IAHMTGLT
-562 WQEIRSIL
+562 WQEIRCIL
-570 MENQKFLKRNDAA
+570 TENQKFLKRNDTA

>member
-1 MILSKWRFLVQKF
+1 MQKF
-14 GNIGVS
+14 GNIKVS
-20 EIIRMRIEAI
+20 EIIRMKIEAI

-37 TEFFHTKNEPEWRNF
+37 TEFFHAKDEPEWRNF
-52 QQKIIHRKHINIEN
+52 QQKIIQEKHINIEN
-66 IITAEIRIKKL
+66 IITAEVRIKKL
-77 LAKINYLLYGLEC
+77 LEKIGYLLYGVEC
-90 PQEITRGT
+90 PQEITREA
-98 AADEEIQAHL
+98 AADK
-108 QEIYDSFNEEQ
+108 IYDSFNEEQ
-119 KISVNGAIIIPSLI
+119 KIADNGRGIISSLI
-133 FGFLDQLQKNI
+133 LGFLNQLQKNI
-144 STVVPCDIPQ
+144 STVLPCDIPQ
-154 DKIANWTL
+154 DKIASWTL
-162 VKYLSGRLGFA
+162 VKYLSGLLGFA
-173 QRVCGEWVRLRSN
+173 QCVCGELVRIRSN
-186 EERTKC
+186 EERAKR

-200 FKKNSEG
+200 FKKNGEG

-266 FAGVDRNTII
+266 FAGIDRNTII

-291 RNAIKCYISEKQFSK
+291 RKAIKCYISEKQLSK
-306 IIEGFIDNMSY
+306 IIESFISNMSY

-348 ETTLY
+348 TADPF
-353 DISDKPHSTLG
+353 DIFDS
-364 DFKIDYFYYDR
+364 KIDYFYYDR

-381 KPILSFISQKKYID
+381 KPILNFISQKKYID
-395 EIVKRTNSYG
+395 EIVKRTDDYG
-405 DKYSFDSDS
+405 SKYSFDSDS
-414 FSKEDELFYLEKLC
+414 FSKEDEFFYLEKLC
-428 SEDKIGNSAPF
+428 SEDKIGKSAPF

-463 SSAYIDA
+463 SSAYLDA

-480 YLKTFMQEAIRIFL
+480 YLKTFIEEAIHIFL

-510 KHAAALG
+510 KYAVALG
-517 LTLQL
+517 ITLQL
-522 YDDFKDAGFN
+522 YDDFKAAGFN

-539 EWIFELWDSGYDVID
+539 EWMFKLWDSGYDVID
-554 ISQMSGLT
+554 IAQRSGLT

-570 MENQKFLKRNDAA
+570 MENRKFLKRNDTE